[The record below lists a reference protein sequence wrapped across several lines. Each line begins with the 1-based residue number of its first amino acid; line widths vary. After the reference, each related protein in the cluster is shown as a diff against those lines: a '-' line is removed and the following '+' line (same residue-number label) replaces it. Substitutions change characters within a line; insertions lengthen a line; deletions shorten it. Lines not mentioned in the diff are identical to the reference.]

1 MKVLIAHLFVGQ
13 IAFRPLWTVIF
24 CDVSVESW
32 RYWEISE
39 IFILGCIVSGNT
51 QSNLFSPDA
60 NSDTDF
66 MWIPAPLNNVSAK
79 QRFDRIFLILKFSCF
94 GAWHRAVHRWEG
106 RLKLVAGG
114 WFKWGKAKRRWYFFI
129 DVQECM
135 SGCHFDDF
143 FNKSKLTTTDYSF
156 LQMCRN
162 EWMNENVK
170 LFWLNNQF
178 LHFFYIRK

>member
-1 MKVLIAHLFVGQ
+1 MKVLIAHLFIGQ

-39 IFILGCIVSGNT
+39 IFILGCIVRGNT

-66 MWIPAPLNNVSAK
+66 CISCGYRLHLITSAAPFW
-79 QRFDRIFLILKFSCF
+79 QRFGRIFFILKFSCF

-114 WFKWGKAKRRWYFFI
+114 WFKWGKAKHCWYFFI
-129 DVQECM
+129 DVPECM
-135 SGCHFDDF
+135 SCCHFADF
-143 FNKSKLTTTDYSF
+143 FNKSKLTTCAKCAGMS
-156 LQMCRN
+156 
-162 EWMNENVK
+162 EWMKMSNC
-170 LFWLNNQF
+170 FD
-178 LHFFYIRK
+178 